1 MTRQRKGLF
10 SRKLTLKMQ
19 SSEATFRKYSKYSKY
34 RVRPEWHLVKPKTM
48 VIPALSRDPVE
59 GESR

>member
-19 SSEATFRKYSKYSKY
+19 SSEATFRKYSKY
-34 RVRPEWHLVKPKTM
+34 RVRPQWHLVKPKTM